1 MLGSR
6 VALWHEVR
14 VALSGRPQ
22 AVLAPCGEQVL
33 DAIVRYLP
41 MAVPYDTVSQ
51 ELLRLERPYW
61 FAQLRI
67 DTVLQERLKLER
79 RFRFV
84 QLPMVV

>member
-6 VALWHEVR
+6 VALWDEVR
-14 VALSGRPQ
+14 AALSGRPQ

-33 DAIVRYLP
+33 DAIVRYLA
-41 MAVPYDTVSQ
+41 MAVPYDTVS
-51 ELLRLERPYW
+51 
-61 FAQLRI
+61 
-67 DTVLQERLKLER
+67 QERLKLER

>member
-14 VALSGRPQ
+14 AALSGRPQ

-33 DAIVRYLP
+33 DAIFVRYLA
-41 MAVPYDTVSQ
+41 MAVPYDTVS
-51 ELLRLERPYW
+51 
-61 FAQLRI
+61 
-67 DTVLQERLKLER
+67 QERLKLER